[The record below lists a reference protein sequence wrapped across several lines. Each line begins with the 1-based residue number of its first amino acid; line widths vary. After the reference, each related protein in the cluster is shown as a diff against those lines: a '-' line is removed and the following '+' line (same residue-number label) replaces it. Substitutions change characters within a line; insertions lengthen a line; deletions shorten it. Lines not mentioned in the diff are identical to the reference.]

1 VLGIALLQF
10 AKESTLELLYSQ
22 TIALYGS
29 IAIQERIKFARCK
42 PRICFARKRAII
54 ARINCKALIARSTA
68 ILQLM
73 T

>member
-1 VLGIALLQF
+1 M
-10 AKESTLELLYSQ
+10 LLYFW
-22 TIALYGS
+22 TIALS
-29 IAIQERIKFARCK
+29 RRFAIQERIKFAGCK
-42 PRICFARKRAII
+42 PRVHFARKGAMV

>member
-1 VLGIALLQF
+1 VLVIAVLQF
-10 AKESTLELLYSQ
+10 AKESTLVLLYSQ
-22 TIALYGS
+22 TVVLSGS
-29 IAIQERIKFARCK
+29 IANQERIKFARCK
-42 PRICFARKRAII
+42 SRIRFARKRAMI